1 MHREHKRKSRYLGD
15 ESIVGR
21 SKNQRKNASEDE
33 EAAEIMRLK
42 QQIQSEKE
50 KVIAYWQMLHEN
62 VKLND
67 DELAQII
74 KDLSDFESEAE
85 EFGAADNSLT
95 RNDDPADIDQLERDK
110 NQSILNTVQQSEARI
125 QEQGAHPMLQPR

>member
-110 NQSILNTVQQSEARI
+110 NQSILNTVQ
-125 QEQGAHPMLQPR
+125 